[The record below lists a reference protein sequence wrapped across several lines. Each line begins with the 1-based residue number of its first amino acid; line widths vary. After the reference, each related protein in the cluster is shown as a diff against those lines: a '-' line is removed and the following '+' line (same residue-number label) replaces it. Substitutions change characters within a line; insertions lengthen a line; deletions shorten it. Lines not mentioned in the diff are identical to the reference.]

1 MKKAELDCV
10 KCRLLIILIS
20 SDQQSSTEKGFSSRR
35 HLTISGDFLFKLFSV
50 FCIEEGNG
58 LPTLVFLT
66 GEFHGQKSLAG
77 YSPWWVPKESDMT
90 EVT

>member
-20 SDQQSSTEKGFSSRR
+20 SDQQFSTEKGFSSRR
-35 HLTISGDFLFKLFSV
+35 HLTMSGDFLFKLF

-66 GEFHGQKSLAG
+66 AEFHGQKSLAG
-77 YSPWWVPKESDMT
+77 YSP
-90 EVT
+90 